1 MKRFGL
7 RGRLTVVVALAA
19 AVVLAALTAGF
30 NLALRASLHHDADQ
44 VLTARATAALATLD
58 VRGGRVHSAEAP
70 SGGPVDA
77 RIWVYSGSKA
87 VEKPAG
93 PGSLQRAAESLSGA
107 SRGYAEDPATDT
119 KLYAVP
125 VLDRGRPAGTV
136 VAGIALEP
144 YERTASRALI
154 GSLLFAG
161 AVLLLIMVAVRWVV
175 GGALRPVARM
185 TAQAAASTERDA
197 DQRFGAGDPH
207 DELTRLAATF
217 DLMLDR
223 LRASL
228 RHEQRLSAELSH
240 ELRTPLAA
248 IAAESEL
255 ALRREREPSEYRR
268 ALETIAE
275 RARQLERTLETL
287 IAAAQAE
294 SSAPRGTADVQD
306 VAERAAAA
314 CSPLAA
320 ERGIEVRVSG
330 PRTPLRLGVDSDTGE
345 RILAPVLENACR
357 YADTAVELQ
366 AAANGSA
373 IEFRISDDGPGVDP
387 ADSERIFEPGER
399 GSLGSATDPLG
410 AGLGLPLA
418 RRLARAVDGDV
429 ECLDTDSGALF
440 RVRVP
445 FG

>member
-1 MKRFGL
+1 MRRLGL
-7 RGRLTVVVALAA
+7 RGRLTVVVGLAA

-30 NLALRASLHHDADQ
+30 NLALRSSLHDDADK
-44 VLTARATAALATLD
+44 VLAARASAALATLE
-58 VRGGRVHSAEAP
+58 VAGGRVRSAEAP
-70 SGGPVDA
+70 SRGVVDA
-77 RIWVYSGSKA
+77 RIWVYSGSRA
-87 VEKPAG
+87 IEG
-93 PGSLQRAAESLSGA
+93 PGGPNSLQHKVTLLARSA
-107 SRGYAEDPATDT
+107 SGYAEDPATDT
-119 KLYAVP
+119 RLYALP
-125 VLDRGRPAGTV
+125 VLDHGQRAGSV
-136 VAGIALEP
+136 VAGISLEP

-161 AVLLLIMVAVRWVV
+161 TVLLLIMLAVRWVV

-185 TAQAAASTERDA
+185 TAQAAASTERDV
-197 DQRFGAGDPH
+197 DHRFGAGEPH

-223 LRASL
+223 LAASL

-255 ALRREREPSEYRR
+255 ALRREREPSEYRQ
-268 ALETIAE
+268 ALGMIAE

-294 SSAPRGTADVQD
+294 SSMPRGTADARD
-306 VAERAAAA
+306 VAERAAEA

-320 ERGIEVRVSG
+320 ERGVQVRVTG
-330 PRTPLRLGVDSDTGE
+330 PRTALRLGVDRHIGE

-357 YADTAVELQ
+357 YADRAVELE
-366 AAANGSA
+366 AVANGSA

-387 ADSERIFEPGER
+387 MDSERIFEPGER
-399 GSLGSATDPLG
+399 GSRVSAADPLG

-429 ECLDTDSGALF
+429 ECLDSDSGALF
-440 RVRVP
+440 RVRMP